1 MIVSSVQFNIYPFPK
16 ISVCLPHILLKTI
29 TGISEL
35 EWVALER
42 IFSLLRLA
50 SYIISPTSHQLNRL
64 FLQRLS
70 FSFPLSFLLIF
81 HKHFLTILYI
91 LSLTSLFVDAVGQ
104 HQ

>member
-1 MIVSSVQFNIYPFPK
+1 MQCSRVLLLVIVSSVQFNIYPFPK

-50 SYIISPTSHQLNRL
+50 SYIISPTSHQQAFFAKALL
-64 FLQRLS
+64 FFPPLFPFNLS
-70 FSFPLSFLLIF
+70 
-81 HKHFLTILYI
+81 
-91 LSLTSLFVDAVGQ
+91 
-104 HQ
+104 